1 MVLVFLVNGKV
12 EEDYKRMLNLYG
24 ERIRIERREDELM
37 VGEQKRL
44 TEQLK
49 AFRTFSIAVVFLWV

>member
-1 MVLVFLVNGKV
+1 MVLVFLLNGKV
-12 EEDYKRMLNLYG
+12 EEGYKRILNLDG